1 MQPEQWGRS
10 AFVDL
15 VPVISVSFSVWQLP
29 MDKMLRTCFR
39 KSNEAQ
45 CSSSFL
51 FEILSKFRGL
61 GNESLYADCVE

>member
-15 VPVISVSFSVWQLP
+15 VPVISVSFAVWQLP
-29 MDKMLRTCFR
+29 VDKMLRTCVR
-39 KSNEAQ
+39 KSNEVQ
-45 CSSSFL
+45 CSSSFF

-61 GNESLYADCVE
+61 GNESLYAEFGE